1 MWRTLLAAL
10 FLVSTPLL
18 ASEQPIAVRED
29 LARGMRWELRWGSVT
44 AYDIASGQR
53 LRVVALT
60 GASLSG
66 AHESCLPDMLLGRT
80 GTLIVS
86 SNAQP
91 VLWRISPSRF
101 EVERLEI
108 AVDSDAEK
116 DFGFTSLRWGENEK
130 VIYAGASTGT
140 TWRIDLASGSGR
152 KVSDRVRS
160 GDCRAS

>member
-18 ASEQPIAVRED
+18 ASEPLGVRED
-29 LARGMRWELRWGSVT
+29 LARGMRWELGWGSVT

-53 LRVVALT
+53 LRVIALT
-60 GASLSG
+60 GANLSG
-66 AHESCLPDMLLGRT
+66 ARESCVPDMLLGRT

-101 EVERLEI
+101 EVERLDI
-108 AVDSDAEK
+108 AVDSDGDK

-140 TWRIDLASGSGR
+140 AWRIDLASGTAR
-152 KVSDRVRS
+152 KVSDRLRS